1 MIRTGFIGGS
11 DCVKIMQ
18 GNWHELWQ
26 IKTGQVES
34 PDLSDNIAVQLGT
47 YTEQFNLEWFEK
59 EHDVRLG
66 NHQLEVEE
74 EMYHTD
80 GSIPIK
86 GTIDA
91 MIKGKNPCIVE
102 AKHTNA
108 FNSMEGIIEYY
119 MPQIQCYLWLM
130 RSSIKYAD
138 VSGCYLSVLFGNS
151 KWESA
156 FVSADKEYQNSMWKV
171 VAKFWHHVTSGQEP
185 DHIVPNQAPSH
196 DKIAVDGMVRR
207 DASKE
212 NGFVSAAYD
221 YLKFKDEAKLFE
233 SSKKDLKAMVKADE
247 REVYSDVISI
257 KRSKN
262 GALRIVETKQ

>member
-26 IKTGQVES
+26 IKTGKIDA
-34 PDLSDNIAVQLGT
+34 PDLSNNIAVQLGT

-66 NHQLEVEE
+66 NHQLEIQE
-74 EMYHTD
+74 EMYHTN

-91 MIKGKNPCIVE
+91 MIKGKQPCIVE

-108 FNSMEGIIEYY
+108 FNTMEGIIEYY

-130 RSSIKYAD
+130 RSNVNYANI
-138 VSGCYLSVLFGNS
+138 SGCHLSVLFGNS

-156 FVSADKEYQNSMWKV
+156 YVAADKEYQSNMWKV
-171 VAKFWHHVTSGQEP
+171 VADFWGYVSDDKEP
-185 DHIVPNQAPSH
+185 DHINKPPTISQ
-196 DKIAVDGMVRR
+196 DKIEVNGMVRR
-207 DASKE
+207 DASKD
-212 NGFVSAAYD
+212 NGFVSAAFD
-221 YLKFKDEAKLFE
+221 YIKFKDEAKLFE
-233 SSKKDLKAMVKADE
+233 ASKKDLKSMVNDDE